1 MPLLV
6 NLDEFLKAPI
16 KAKANKVFTF
26 GYFSSLENRKDP
38 ILLYSFQQGTQ
49 LLAYTRIIMRFVAEN
64 KLNNVKVEIKNKD
77 NKEHLADFQ
86 KIDAYVSPSKRGE
99 GFSIIPRKS
108 MALGIPKIVTDNTA
122 QKTICNSR
130 LVSCVE
136 SNIKKAN
143 YESMPNDDDWG
154 NYYDF
159 RAEDLAQAM

>member
-1 MPLLV
+1 M
-6 NLDEFLKAPI
+6 

-26 GYFSSLENRKDP
+26 GYFSSLENRKGQDKLIQAFKMVQSKRP
-38 ILLYSFQQGTQ
+38 DTALFISARHATTSLYEN
-49 LLAYTRIIMRFVAEN
+49 IMRFVAEN

-86 KIDAYVSPSKRGE
+86 KIDAYVSPSRGE

-108 MALGIPKIVTDNTA
+108 LALGIPTIVTDNTE

-136 SNIKKAN
+136 SNIKIKAN
-143 YESMPNDDDWG
+143 YESMPNDDWG
-154 NYYDF
+154 
-159 RAEDLAQAM
+159 